1 MTDVERHVALVSEPA
16 GYAHAGE
23 RTRIMKQNAL
33 ALLCALGLA
42 AWIGTAAADTVIL
55 AQGGH
60 AHHGGMDHS
69 GHGAH
74 AAHADHGAA
83 GADAADDPHVG
94 HVHVDDHQGSSS
106 DVEPIRS
113 SESCIG
119 CHGPNPHPASEAAVD
134 ASGGGMGQ
142 MGKGRGGMGGM
153 DGGHGRM
160 GGGHGGMGG
169 MQGHRAEMMSRLD
182 RIEMRQILIETMLRE
197 MLLSR

>member
-1 MTDVERHVALVSEPA
+1 MRAKEADPA
-16 GYAHAGE
+16 EYAHPGE
-23 RTRIMKQNAL
+23 RRRIMKQNAL
-33 ALLCALGLA
+33 ALLCALGFA
-42 AWIGTAAADTVIL
+42 VWVGTAAANPMIL

-60 AHHGGMDHS
+60 AHHAGMDHS

-83 GADAADDPHVG
+83 GADSAHAGHGDADG
-94 HVHVDDHQGSSS
+94 HDGGSP
-106 DVEPIRS
+106 DIERNGA

-119 CHGPNPHPASEAAVD
+119 CHGPNPHPTGKAAAD
-134 ASGGGMGQ
+134 ASGGDMGR
-142 MGKGRGGMGGM
+142 MGKGRGGMGG
-153 DGGHGRM
+153 M